1 MSGQANSAAESRKP
15 AYMNDEV
22 RAVLEAPD
30 PRIKA
35 ALARQTVADWDHGAL
50 GVDTQAPS
58 NWPDRPARP
67 DRPLL
72 LAPRKMPTR
81 KLGSEKGRAAQIHAL
96 AHIELN
102 AIDLACDMAGRF
114 CDRGLDCSFYG
125 DWLSIAADEARHFL
139 MLEKRLN
146 DMGFGYG
153 DFPAHDG
160 LWEAAYD
167 TRHDLT
173 ARLAIVP
180 MVLEARGL
188 DVTPGMIKR
197 FNKAGDSATVGILE
211 TIYED
216 EKSHVAAG
224 VKWFHGV
231 CSSENLD
238 PTQCF
243 HNKLNDYFKGKLKP
257 PFNEAARTAAGMPLA
272 FYSDATAT

>member
-1 MSGQANSAAESRKP
+1 MSGEAHSAAAPRKP
-15 AYMNDEV
+15 AYMNDAV
-22 RAVLEAPD
+22 RAVLETPD

-35 ALARQTVADWDHGAL
+35 ALARRAVADWSHGAL

-72 LAPRKMPTR
+72 LAARNMPAR

-114 CDRGLDCSFYG
+114 CDRGLDDSFYG

-146 DMGFGYG
+146 NMGFGYG

-167 TRHDLT
+167 TRHDLA

-197 FNKAGDSATVGILE
+197 FNKAGDTATVNILG

-224 VKWFHGV
+224 VKWFHEV
-231 CSSENLD
+231 CSSANLD

-257 PFNEAARTAAGMPLA
+257 PFNEAARTAAGMPPA
-272 FYSDATAT
+272 FYSDTIAR

>member
-1 MSGQANSAAESRKP
+1 MSGQAHSAAASRKP
-15 AYMNDEV
+15 AYMNDAV

-35 ALARQTVADWDHGAL
+35 ALAQQAVADWRHGAL

-58 NWPDRPARP
+58 NWPDQPARP

-114 CDRGLDCSFYG
+114 CDRGLDDSFYG

-139 MLEKRLN
+139 MLERRLN
-146 DMGFGYG
+146 DMGFAYG

-167 TRHDLT
+167 TRHDLA

-197 FNKAGDSATVGILE
+197 FNKAGDTATVSVLE

-216 EKSHVAAG
+216 EKSHVSAG
-224 VKWFHGV
+224 VKWFHEV
-231 CSSENLD
+231 CSSEKID

-272 FYSDATAT
+272 FYSDTTAR

>member
-1 MSGQANSAAESRKP
+1 VSGQAHSGAASRKP
-15 AYMNDEV
+15 AYMNDAV

-35 ALARQTVADWDHGAL
+35 ALARQAVADWSHGAL

-58 NWPDRPARP
+58 NWPDQPARP

-72 LAPRKMPTR
+72 LAPRNMPTR

-114 CDRGLDCSFYG
+114 CDRGLDDSFYG

-146 DMGFGYG
+146 DMGFAYG

-167 TRHDLT
+167 TRHDLA

-197 FNKAGDSATVGILE
+197 FNKAGDTATVSVLE

-216 EKSHVAAG
+216 EKSHVSAG
-224 VKWFHGV
+224 VKWFHEV
-231 CSSENLD
+231 CSSEKID
-238 PTQCF
+238 PTHCF

-272 FYSDATAT
+272 FYSDTTAR

>member
-1 MSGQANSAAESRKP
+1 MSVHANSAAASRKP
-15 AYMNDEV
+15 PYMNDAV

-35 ALARQTVADWDHGAL
+35 ALARQAFAEWSHGAL

-67 DRPLL
+67 DRPSL
-72 LAPRKMPTR
+72 LAPRNMPTR

-114 CDRGLDCSFYG
+114 CDRGLDDSFYG

-146 DMGFGYG
+146 DMGFSYG

-167 TRHDLT
+167 TRHDLA

-188 DVTPGMIKR
+188 DVTPGMMKR
-197 FNKAGDSATVGILE
+197 FNKAGDTATVSILE

-224 VKWFHGV
+224 VKWFHEV
-231 CSSENLD
+231 CSSENID
-238 PTQCF
+238 PTQSF

-257 PFNEAARTAAGMPLA
+257 PFNEAARTAAGMPIA
-272 FYSDATAT
+272 FYSETTAR

>member
-1 MSGQANSAAESRKP
+1 MSGHTISAGAARKP
-15 AYMNDEV
+15 DCMNETA
-22 RAVLEAPD
+22 RAVLQVPD

-35 ALARQTVADWDHGAL
+35 ALAQKAFADWSRGAL
-50 GVDTQAPS
+50 DVDTQAPC
-58 NWPDRPARP
+58 NWPERPAGP
-67 DRPLL
+67 EQPSL
-72 LAPRKMPTR
+72 LAPRNMPTR

-96 AHIELN
+96 VHIELN

-114 CDRGLDCSFYG
+114 CDRGLDDSFYG

-146 DMGFGYG
+146 DMGFDYG

-167 TRHDLT
+167 TRHDLA

-197 FNKAGDSATVGILE
+197 FNKARDTATVSVLE

-224 VKWFHGV
+224 VKWFHEV

-243 HNKLNDYFKGKLKP
+243 HNILNDYFKGKLKP
-257 PFNEAARTAAGMPLA
+257 PFNEAARTAAGMPIA
-272 FYSDATAT
+272 FYSDTTAR